1 MPDGESGQSCGGP
14 ELEGSGWPRY
24 IRTPPGG
31 SPSPGSPSVS
41 RGHCY
46 DDYVPRV
53 NWLEGR
59 PPGRAKVDP
68 EESHNQLPPWRNYR
82 VLMLSLVCGYVS
94 AVFIEVA
101 IEAGRIGRLISDRI
115 TAEVSQ
121 MSRSDFGNR
130 EWVPAWQAKRRGGIC
145 RASPPWRVYPNYPSV
160 CASSIASGGS

>member
-1 MPDGESGQSCGGP
+1 MAAV
-14 ELEGSGWPRY
+14 Y
-24 IRTPPGG
+24 AHTPGG
-31 SPSPGSPSVS
+31 KPAPGFTFGIARPLLCPAAMSPGSTGW
-41 RGHCY
+41 RDG
-46 DDYVPRV
+46 
-53 NWLEGR
+53 

-101 IEAGRIGRLISDRI
+101 TESGRIGRLISDRI

-130 EWVPAWQAKRRGGIC
+130 GWVPAWQAKRRGGIC
-145 RASPPWRVYPNYPSV
+145 RASPPWRVYLNYPSV